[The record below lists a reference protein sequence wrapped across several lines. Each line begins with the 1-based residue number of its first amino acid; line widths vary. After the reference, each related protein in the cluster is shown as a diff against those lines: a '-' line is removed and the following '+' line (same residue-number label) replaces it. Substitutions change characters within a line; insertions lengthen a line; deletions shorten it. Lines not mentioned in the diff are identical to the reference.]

1 MTIAFFDKLEEIRGL
16 FSQKVKF
23 RVIVKDHIKNLLAM
37 EREYWRQIFT
47 QRVIHLGM
55 KTQKN
60 HAMATERYKKNVIS

>member
-1 MTIAFFDKLEEIRGL
+1 MTIALFDKLEEIRDL

-37 EREYWRQIFT
+37 QREYWRQRFT

-60 HAMATERYKKNVIS
+60 SCNG